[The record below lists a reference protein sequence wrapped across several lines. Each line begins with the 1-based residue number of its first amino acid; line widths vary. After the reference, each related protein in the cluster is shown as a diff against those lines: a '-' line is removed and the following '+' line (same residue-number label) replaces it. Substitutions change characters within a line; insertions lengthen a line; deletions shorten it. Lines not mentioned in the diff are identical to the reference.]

1 MNPNQEIE
9 IKDRNDGEIEIDLLE
24 LLGYYLERIKYI
36 IAAFLIGALL
46 AALITHF
53 LITPK
58 YTATAKM
65 YMVSAGS
72 QSVVDLTDLNI
83 GQSISKDYVELL
95 KTRPIIESVIQEQHL
110 TYSYAG
116 LLGMLN
122 LSVITDTRIICINV
136 TSEDPKEAM
145 NIANALA
152 EKGVTELP
160 KLMETPEPHIAEYA
174 VVPVNKSS
182 PSLSKNTMIGAL
194 LALLIM
200 LVIFTVQFM
209 TDDTFK
215 TADDIEREF
224 GVMPLTVIPEGK
236 IDGLEDSEENSGKNK
251 KGKKSLKKDRKSNR
265 RRKYYSKTRSSSQS
279 SR

>member
-1 MNPNQEIE
+1 
-9 IKDRNDGEIEIDLLE
+9 
-24 LLGYYLERIKYI
+24 
-36 IAAFLIGALL
+36 
-46 AALITHF
+46 
-53 LITPK
+53 
-58 YTATAKM
+58 
-65 YMVSAGS
+65 
-72 QSVVDLTDLNI
+72 
-83 GQSISKDYVELL
+83 
-95 KTRPIIESVIQEQHL
+95 
-110 TYSYAG
+110 
-116 LLGMLN
+116 
-122 LSVITDTRIICINV
+122 V
-136 TSEDPKEAM
+136 TSEDSKEAM

-251 KGKKSLKKDRKSNR
+251 KDRKSNR